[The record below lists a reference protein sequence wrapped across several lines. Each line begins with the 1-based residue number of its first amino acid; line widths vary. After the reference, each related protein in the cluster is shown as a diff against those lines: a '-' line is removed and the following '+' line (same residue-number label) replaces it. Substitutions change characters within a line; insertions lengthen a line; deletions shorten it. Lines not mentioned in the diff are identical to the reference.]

1 MSMMMTDTPCGAPE
15 TTSATNTNA
24 QPNKTET
31 AFVKLEASVL
41 RQQYEARKANT
52 KATKTTTI
60 F

>member
-1 MSMMMTDTPCGAPE
+1 MMMKDTPRGGAPE
-15 TTSATNTNA
+15 TTFKKTA
-24 QPNKTET
+24 QPNKTER

-52 KATKTTTI
+52 KATKTTLI